1 MKLSIDFTDD
11 EAQAFESRALAAGL
25 TASAYLKAL
34 ATGGTGTVSL
44 PAPAQ
49 QQQRRSFL
57 DALNSR
63 FADWATEK
71 TCILWKKFK
80 ELD

>member
-1 MKLSIDFTDD
+1 MKLSIEFTED
-11 EAQAFESRALAAGL
+11 EARDFESRALAAGL

-44 PAPAQ
+44 PAQ
-49 QQQRRSFL
+49 QPQQRRSFL

-63 FADWATEK
+63 FAEWATER